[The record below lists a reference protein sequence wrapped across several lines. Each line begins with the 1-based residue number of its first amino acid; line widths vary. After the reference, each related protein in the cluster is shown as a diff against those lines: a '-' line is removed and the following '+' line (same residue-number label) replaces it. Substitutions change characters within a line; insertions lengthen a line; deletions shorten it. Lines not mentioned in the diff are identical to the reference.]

1 MMQNSLGPLHKCFQA
16 VEKEVVNHVYL
27 YLLTK
32 KVRIIRK
39 PVLVPEY
46 SAGYYTIDFYDPN
59 GYVLEVAYTPNM
71 IL

>member
-1 MMQNSLGPLHKCFQA
+1 MQNSLGPRHICFQA
-16 VEKEVVNHVYL
+16 VEKEVVDRVYL
-27 YLLTK
+27 YLQTK

-59 GYVLEVAYTPNM
+59 GYVLGVAYTPSM